1 MQYQLLLSRPFLLVT
16 MVLIAATCSLRGFR
30 FGNVQ
35 INAIFGLAAGFVFF
49 VLSEVSRNL
58 AMAGV
63 TSAAAAAWVPVIIAA
78 SLALTV
84 LLYKEDG

>member
-1 MQYQLLLSRPFLLVT
+1 VT
-16 MVLIAATCSLRGFR
+16 MVLIAATCSLKGFR

-35 INAIFGLAAGFVFF
+35 INAIIGLSAGFAFF
-49 VLSEVSRNL
+49 VFSEISHNF
-58 AMAGV
+58 AMAGL
-63 TSAAAAAWVPVIIAA
+63 TSAVAAAWVPVIIAA

>member
-1 MQYQLLLSRPFLLVT
+1 

-35 INAIFGLAAGFVFF
+35 INAVFGLAAGFVFF
-49 VLSEVSRNL
+49 VFAEISRNF
-58 AMAGV
+58 AMSGLTTAV
-63 TSAAAAAWVPVIIAA
+63 AAAWVPVIVAA

-84 LLYKEDG
+84 LLYREDG